1 MQSHNRSLSSAMISH
16 DLQDWLTRTSAEPA
30 PLPNCCCEQSTCPS
44 SELFHDTIK
53 RLEGESRLAAEI
65 GQSLLLK
72 YEKFVQEDEHRRR
85 EYEQKLFKTEE
96 KIKKLRSINDDL
108 EKHNEDLTLKNNK
121 LTWEHEKAQQTINVL
136 LSDLE
141 LSNHRVEKLAA
152 ENESKNAE
160 IEKTRILRMLSRQ
173 ADLRDELNETKIDDL
188 KQELAL
194 SRKNEMFLESKHKKL
209 LARYESLQNSAD
221 NLKQEN
227 RVLAEEAEGAQ
238 SAEWLRHVND
248 RLRTS
253 ELKNSLSESVDIRP
267 QQYHHLIS
275 LIKELGFSNN
285 KLKNELAEYKDMLS
299 DSRAEVTLLNAKLEH
314 LEVSDD
320 GSDFDPIDAA
330 DSHHSDNSIVTR
342 QKITETDIL
351 MDDPEHSHLVN
362 ASRSYST
369 SVPHDHTSPNLMK
382 NNLSVRRSAT
392 TMRSSDQLPNSH
404 YNTRSLTA
412 PLYLDSTNNIS
423 NSTLSSPTETPTVVH
438 HHYHYHVHKS
448 KNAGLQE
455 IGQRSSSR
463 KHTGAAELYIN
474 EELAQSRS
482 LVAGK
487 SLHTTDISK
496 PVVTS
501 VPSSRRKSLLSTSLN
516 DLSRKQELEKM
527 KINDSVSKKMHGG
540 HLHTQWST
548 EDGLESLDESPHLRG
563 LAASSADA
571 YAGHSSNIPELSLCK
586 DAPYHS
592 LHHLG
597 VHYFE
602 RLKATDIRA
611 LNRQLRRAFDILEIS
626 SMSNSIIDNV
636 LADVKVLKS
645 RFLWVEQ
652 NLANNREMGYKVEGE
667 YAPIWESD
675 VSMEDF
681 FPLVELT
688 ETLLSEIGQM
698 RMTLN
703 DLQVEYV
710 NKVELIE
717 HQAEKDILHKRELR
731 ADRPPAHNDGTFS
744 WFTNILARYNTKE
757 FDRTPSHLKRHKRTV
772 SHESITSQLM
782 ERMEE
787 EDQSESTKEGSQPKE
802 PTTKREPRAPHTT
815 DSNPYLSSSFMGMDA
830 LIDPKLLLKSSAATL
845 IPRASRST
853 GTLRKSQSSTRPKEA
868 AKSST
873 LRQYLSTTLSG
884 SLSDYY
890 HDDSRPATPDVD
902 WKIANGIGT
911 RRFYK

>member
-1 MQSHNRSLSSAMISH
+1 M
-16 DLQDWLTRTSAEPA
+16 
-30 PLPNCCCEQSTCPS
+30 
-44 SELFHDTIK
+44 
-53 RLEGESRLAAEI
+53 
-65 GQSLLLK
+65 
-72 YEKFVQEDEHRRR
+72 
-85 EYEQKLFKTEE
+85 
-96 KIKKLRSINDDL
+96 
-108 EKHNEDLTLKNNK
+108 
-121 LTWEHEKAQQTINVL
+121 
-136 LSDLE
+136 
-141 LSNHRVEKLAA
+141 
-152 ENESKNAE
+152 
-160 IEKTRILRMLSRQ
+160 
-173 ADLRDELNETKIDDL
+173 
-188 KQELAL
+188 
-194 SRKNEMFLESKHKKL
+194 
-209 LARYESLQNSAD
+209 
-221 NLKQEN
+221 KQEN

-253 ELKNSLSESVDIRP
+253 ELKVRVYRCMPRTVQTDTNGNISQCLSLQNSLSDNVDIRP

-285 KLKNELAEYKDMLS
+285 KLKNELSEYKDMLS
-299 DSRAEVTLLNAKLEH
+299 DSKAEVTLLNAKLEH

-330 DSHHSDNSIVTR
+330 EDHHSNNSVVTR

-351 MDDPEHSHLVN
+351 MDDPEHSHLMN

-369 SVPHDHTSPNLMK
+369 SVPHDHTSPNLMR

-392 TMRSSDQLPNSH
+392 AMRSSDHQPNNQ

-412 PLYLDSTNNIS
+412 PLYLDPTNNIS
-423 NSTLSSPTETPTVVH
+423 NSSLSSPTEAATVVH

-455 IGQRSSSR
+455 IGHRPSSR
-463 KHTGAAELYIN
+463 KNAIASAELFIN
-474 EELAQSRS
+474 EELAAQNRS
-482 LVAGK
+482 LVTGK
-487 SLHTTDISK
+487 SHHTTDISK

-516 DLSRKQELEKM
+516 DLSRKQELAKA
-527 KINDSVSKKMHGG
+527 KANDSLGKKIRGTHD

-548 EDGLESLDESPHLRG
+548 DDVSLESDDTPQISG
-563 LAASSADA
+563 LTTCADA
-571 YAGHSSNIPELSLCK
+571 YDGHSSNIPIENELSLCK

-611 LNRQLRRAFDILEIS
+611 LNRQLRRAFDILELS

-636 LADVKVLKS
+636 LADVRVIKS

-652 NLANNREMGYKVEGE
+652 NIVNSKEMGDSDEGGE
-667 YAPIWESD
+667 YSQIWESD

-688 ETLLSEIGQM
+688 ETLLTEIGEM

-731 ADRPPAHNDGTFS
+731 ADRPVAAAHNDGTFS
-744 WFTNILARYNTKE
+744 WFTNILARYNSKE
-757 FDRTPSHLKRHKRTV
+757 FDRPPPHLKRHKRTV

-787 EDQSESTKEGSQPKE
+787 EDLAEAAKDKECQPPAKSTE
-802 PTTKREPRAPHTT
+802 PISKREPRASHHHTDT
-815 DSNPYLSSSFMGMDA
+815 TTTTNQYLSTSFLGIDA
-830 LIDPKLLLKSSAATL
+830 LIDPKLLLKSSSATL

-853 GTLRKSQSSTRPKEA
+853 GTLRKSQSNTRTKEA

-873 LRQYLSTTLSG
+873 LRHYLSTTLSG

-890 HDDSRPATPDVD
+890 HDDSRPASPDVD